1 MTKFQITPHIQ
12 LYNQTFLP
20 SVTVARLNLLH
31 PSDRAPVRVALI
43 ALIAIGLVSHA
54 LIRMYASELVIFAR
68 ARPPLA
74 TASAA
79 PPLLRGGY
87 GDTPDGGGRRR
98 RRQWRDR
105 RGERGERG
113 EA

>member
-1 MTKFQITPHIQ
+1 M
-12 LYNQTFLP
+12 
-20 SVTVARLNLLH
+20 
-31 PSDRAPVRVALI
+31 RVALI

-87 GDTPDGGGRRR
+87 GDTTGGGGDGGGGGSGAIGEACEASAAK
-98 RRQWRDR
+98 RDR
-105 RGERGERG
+105 RGQERCD
-113 EA
+113 